1 MYFLNNKNCLCK
13 KNYSKK
19 KKTDGET
26 RVNNFKCI
34 FRISEDI
41 MSAIYYRKTTLKTSQ
56 KLLSWTGYRNIKH
69 LYKTTTNEMW

>member
-19 KKTDGET
+19 KNRWRN

-41 MSAIYYRKTTLKTSQ
+41 VSAIYYRKTTLKTSQ
-56 KLLSWTGYRNIKH
+56 KLLYWTGYRNIKH